1 MSGRGFELLF
11 RDLAGE
17 AISAKE
23 IIERFYQKE
32 EKVVAFVEKYIE
44 LMAISIA
51 QLITILDPDMIVFG
65 GGLSNFDHI
74 YEALPKVLPPYL
86 MRSAKVPVIKKA
98 IHGDSGGTRG
108 AAALFLK

>member
-1 MSGRGFELLF
+1 
-11 RDLAGE
+11 
-17 AISAKE
+17 
-23 IIERFYQKE
+23 
-32 EKVVAFVEKYIE
+32 
-44 LMAISIA
+44 MAISIA

-108 AAALFLK
+108 AAALFLKESLSLYGLP